1 MFALDWALPEATTR
15 RERPRGRAR
24 AHAIRACIRE
34 CIGSASMDWLQHHG
48 CHDNRQEG
56 AVKELCEELATKL
69 GLFRCRKLETLGT
82 PMRLRDLIRQVRAAR
97 TMAEERA
104 VVDRESANIREN
116 FRYLGA
122 MLLLDERSEVHLL
135 VTNSLK
141 NDLGGSTQ
149 FVTGLAL
156 CTLGSICSAE
166 MCRDLANEVERLVK
180 SSNTYLKKKA
190 VLCAFR
196 IIRKVPDLL
205 EVFIPC
211 TRALLNE
218 KNHGVLIAA
227 ITLVTEMCER
237 SPDVLDHFKRLV
249 PNLVR
254 ILKNLLMS
262 GYSPEHDVTGISD
275 PFLQVKILRLLRI
288 LGKDDAKATEEMN
301 DILAQVATNTETAK
315 NVGNAI
321 LYETVLTIM
330 EIRSESGLRVLAVN
344 ILGRFLLNPDK
355 NIRYVA
361 LNTLLK
367 TVSVDYQAVQRH
379 RTTVVDCLKDPDVSI
394 RKYSPAS
401 DWHLDT
407 MITVLRLAGNYVP
420 DEVVSCMIQLIS
432 SHAELQHYAAI
443 ALFRAATADAQQNAQ
458 PLLQVAFWTIGEFGD
473 LLLVPINDES
483 NRIDESDVLTLFE
496 AVLPSTLT
504 GLQTKCYAVTALTKL
519 ATRFG
524 STVDRI
530 VALIKIHQAHIHL
543 ELQQRSVEFANLLA
557 QPQRTAYLERMPV
570 ITHNSL
576 QDSAAAAAVGAPG
589 AAGVAIHEGANLLD
603 VAAAPAAAAAGG
615 NGAMDDLLGLMGD
628 VGGVAAPAA
637 HHHGA
642 PVAAGG
648 LGGLDDLLGGL
659 GLGGGAP
666 AAPAAASFGGGG
678 FDLLEGF
685 GAAAPAAAAAP
696 TARGSMA
703 LNTGGIEGQIYV
715 ESGWSGDSC
724 SLKLV
729 VTNNNPVGV
738 TNFAAQ
744 VAVTKAFSIELK
756 SASSSM
762 LAANGDTSITQQMV
776 VRRLAQGGQVGMTK
790 MTGAPASPTVSEA
803 TTPPQNGSGKRGPPK
818 PQPSSASSSEP
829 SSENQGSGKIADA
842 KEFAKADDEEF
853 ENDGGNTT
861 MAHTK
866 IRNRNLQ
873 WKEGDDK
880 KAKDH
885 RKKTS
890 DKQSGSSGTSK
901 EKEATSPY
909 MTARNKQSPY
919 EAKAVNLDEGIRK
932 RRKSGKRKKSA
943 DKSGKS
949 GRSGKTEKEKRR
961 TSNQR
966 RKGVVPNT
974 RTDDTTETRSPGRR
988 TSPANTSP
996 VQKTDNAESPALE
1009 ATPQKSCESLASRES
1024 LSRET
1029 LSREQ
1034 TTSHDFVIAIK
1045 LMEILKRNNI
1055 LENALFPAQN
1065 ETLRAFFE
1073 GGMKDPDRKI
1083 MELISK
1089 AMDFVLDAVFFK
1101 GEDMDCFIDNELKTF
1116 IVDRFK
1122 SKPILLDVIISR
1134 PEFLPQS
1141 WGGRTVVLRQTEA
1154 TVLVQPDKKEKNP
1167 DRAANAMKKRSD
1179 DAEVLLLDDVED
1191 GGKRKDAPGPVAFD
1205 ARPQLQLKSAQVFN
1219 IVNCIVGVS
1228 VLAMPYCFQQCGI
1241 LLAVTMIAISSVITK
1256 LTCHFLFQGAM
1267 NVRVRTYEALA
1278 AAAYGHFGRRAVEV
1292 VIGDLGPHIV
1302 ADYLE
1307 LAAPTERLRVLVM
1320 VVVMVFVIIP
1330 LSTIKDIEVFSVV
1343 SSVAVFFY
1351 GLFVLHI
1358 IVESL
1363 ESLLEGTWSM
1373 HVVWWRPE
1381 GFLACLPIVTMAL
1394 ACQTQLFSVTEG
1406 LINPTIDQ
1414 VDGVISTAVNLCSAM
1429 YAAVGLF
1436 GYVAFYN
1443 RTLHG
1448 DVLVELA
1455 PTFFTQLLK
1464 LAFMLSIAVSVP
1476 LMLFPARHALFN
1488 LCLRPNGC
1496 ELPMARIQRSTFHC
1510 LTITI
1515 LFLNLVVAILIP
1527 NVEFILGLT
1536 GSLIGSL
1543 MTIIFPALLFIRV
1556 AKSHQQGVVNFAKIC
1571 LVAGCFVLVA
1581 CTYVTLT
1588 KEQKSAMAAHPEPK
1602 DRADSPDLK
1611 ALEHLEQLEERVLD
1625 ANLNLSQKLS
1635 DISELAAQGKDS
1647 EAKLVIEEIRQ
1658 QQEEQREL
1666 IQKQEQIVEK
1676 LDQHIKDHERLKS
1689 EEKRKEREK
1698 AEGNASPAM
1707 DDAPKKEEKREETE
1721 IGDAKENDR
1730 APEKKEEPQEKP
1742 EAAES
1747 HRRAPESPQVADPKN
1762 PDANDSLKPH
1772 EPVDSLRPSD
1782 PVKNVKPVVKNASKP
1797 VVRPARQPA
1806 VRPPRVKNNVSA
1818 REP

>member
-1 MFALDWALPEATTR
+1 MEPSSAHSAMATAM
-15 RERPRGRAR
+15 EM
-24 AHAIRACIRE
+24 AIEKIDE
-34 CIGSASMDWLQHHG
+34 
-48 CHDNRQEG
+48 
-56 AVKELCEELATKL
+56 VKSKL
-69 GLFRCRKLETLGT
+69 GRTLGT

-116 FRYLGA
+116 FRDDDSPWKCRNIAKLLYIHMLGYPAHFGQMECMKLVAQPRFTDKRIGYLGA

-394 RKYSPAS
+394 RKRAMELCFALINQTNIANMTKEILIFLETADPEFKADCASKMYIATERYSPAS

-776 VRRLAQGGQVGMTK
+776 VRRLAQGGQLRM
-790 MTGAPASPTVSEA
+790 
-803 TTPPQNGSGKRGPPK
+803 R
-818 PQPSSASSSEP
+818 
-829 SSENQGSGKIADA
+829 
-842 KEFAKADDEEF
+842 
-853 ENDGGNTT
+853 
-861 MAHTK
+861 
-866 IRNRNLQ
+866 
-873 WKEGDDK
+873 
-880 KAKDH
+880 
-885 RKKTS
+885 
-890 DKQSGSSGTSK
+890 
-901 EKEATSPY
+901 
-909 MTARNKQSPY
+909 
-919 EAKAVNLDEGIRK
+919 
-932 RRKSGKRKKSA
+932 
-943 DKSGKS
+943 
-949 GRSGKTEKEKRR
+949 
-961 TSNQR
+961 
-966 RKGVVPNT
+966 
-974 RTDDTTETRSPGRR
+974 
-988 TSPANTSP
+988 
-996 VQKTDNAESPALE
+996 
-1009 ATPQKSCESLASRES
+1009 
-1024 LSRET
+1024 
-1029 LSREQ
+1029 
-1034 TTSHDFVIAIK
+1034 
-1045 LMEILKRNNI
+1045 
-1055 LENALFPAQN
+1055 
-1065 ETLRAFFE
+1065 LRA
-1073 GGMKDPDRKI
+1073 
-1083 MELISK
+1083 
-1089 AMDFVLDAVFFK
+1089 
-1101 GEDMDCFIDNELKTF
+1101 
-1116 IVDRFK
+1116 
-1122 SKPILLDVIISR
+1122 
-1134 PEFLPQS
+1134 
-1141 WGGRTVVLRQTEA
+1141 
-1154 TVLVQPDKKEKNP
+1154 
-1167 DRAANAMKKRSD
+1167 
-1179 DAEVLLLDDVED
+1179 
-1191 GGKRKDAPGPVAFD
+1191 
-1205 ARPQLQLKSAQVFN
+1205 
-1219 IVNCIVGVS
+1219 
-1228 VLAMPYCFQQCGI
+1228 
-1241 LLAVTMIAISSVITK
+1241 
-1256 LTCHFLFQGAM
+1256 
-1267 NVRVRTYEALA
+1267 TYELN
-1278 AAAYGHFGRRAVEV
+1278 GQSR
-1292 VIGDLGPHIV
+1292 
-1302 ADYLE
+1302 
-1307 LAAPTERLRVLVM
+1307 
-1320 VVVMVFVIIP
+1320 
-1330 LSTIKDIEVFSVV
+1330 
-1343 SSVAVFFY
+1343 
-1351 GLFVLHI
+1351 
-1358 IVESL
+1358 
-1363 ESLLEGTWSM
+1363 
-1373 HVVWWRPE
+1373 
-1381 GFLACLPIVTMAL
+1381 
-1394 ACQTQLFSVTEG
+1394 
-1406 LINPTIDQ
+1406 TID
-1414 VDGVISTAVNLCSAM
+1414 
-1429 YAAVGLF
+1429 
-1436 GYVAFYN
+1436 
-1443 RTLHG
+1443 G
-1448 DVLVELA
+1448 D
-1455 PTFFTQLLK
+1455 
-1464 LAFMLSIAVSVP
+1464 
-1476 LMLFPARHALFN
+1476 
-1488 LCLRPNGC
+1488 C
-1496 ELPMARIQRSTFHC
+1496 STFH
-1510 LTITI
+1510 
-1515 LFLNLVVAILIP
+1515 
-1527 NVEFILGLT
+1527 GL
-1536 GSLIGSL
+1536 
-1543 MTIIFPALLFIRV
+1543 
-1556 AKSHQQGVVNFAKIC
+1556 
-1571 LVAGCFVLVA
+1571 
-1581 CTYVTLT
+1581 
-1588 KEQKSAMAAHPEPK
+1588 
-1602 DRADSPDLK
+1602 
-1611 ALEHLEQLEERVLD
+1611 
-1625 ANLNLSQKLS
+1625 
-1635 DISELAAQGKDS
+1635 
-1647 EAKLVIEEIRQ
+1647 
-1658 QQEEQREL
+1658 
-1666 IQKQEQIVEK
+1666 
-1676 LDQHIKDHERLKS
+1676 
-1689 EEKRKEREK
+1689 
-1698 AEGNASPAM
+1698 
-1707 DDAPKKEEKREETE
+1707 
-1721 IGDAKENDR
+1721 
-1730 APEKKEEPQEKP
+1730 
-1742 EAAES
+1742 
-1747 HRRAPESPQVADPKN
+1747 
-1762 PDANDSLKPH
+1762 
-1772 EPVDSLRPSD
+1772 
-1782 PVKNVKPVVKNASKP
+1782 
-1797 VVRPARQPA
+1797 
-1806 VRPPRVKNNVSA
+1806 
-1818 REP
+1818 